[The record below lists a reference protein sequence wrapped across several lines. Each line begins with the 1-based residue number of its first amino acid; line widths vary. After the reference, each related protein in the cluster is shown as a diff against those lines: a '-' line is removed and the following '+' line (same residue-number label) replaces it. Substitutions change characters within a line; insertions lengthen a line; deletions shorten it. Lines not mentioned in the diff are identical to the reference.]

1 MFEPLFKPSVGI
13 IVYMVGIIVAIIS
26 LSFVIF
32 YVVHAKFFGEIG
44 YNMRFFWEK
53 KIFPQSFFVWVS
65 RISGVLIASF
75 LLYGIYLLI
84 KTMLTYY
91 F

>member
-13 IVYMVGIIVAIIS
+13 IVYMVGIIVAIIF
-26 LSFVIF
+26 LLFAIF
-32 YVVHAKFFGEIG
+32 HVVHAKFFGEMG
-44 YNMRFFWEK
+44 YNMQSSWEK
-53 KIFPQSFFVWVS
+53 RIFPQSFFVWVS

-84 KTMLTYY
+84 KTMLT
-91 F
+91 